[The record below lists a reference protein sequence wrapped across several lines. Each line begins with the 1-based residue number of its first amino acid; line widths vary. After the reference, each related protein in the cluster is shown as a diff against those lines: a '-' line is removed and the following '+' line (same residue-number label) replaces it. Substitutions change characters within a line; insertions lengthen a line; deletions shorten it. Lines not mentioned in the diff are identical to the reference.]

1 MGTEKLHTEVRQEQ
15 IARAA
20 VSLIATSGMAG
31 LSVAAVARRVGIVP
45 SAIYRHFQG
54 KEEILDAV
62 LELFRARILGN
73 VAAVLE
79 ETSDPLERLRRLL
92 MRHARLIRE
101 NEALPR
107 IIFSEE
113 VCSRSHQ
120 RRARLHAIIRE
131 FLERVA
137 EIVRLGQEE
146 GKIRPQLD
154 PGTIA
159 LMFLG
164 TFQPAAILWH
174 LSDGAFDVT
183 KHSERAWRI
192 LRDAIEVQDGGSK

>member
-15 IARAA
+15 IAQAA
-20 VSLIATSGMAG
+20 VSLIAANGMSG

-45 SAIYRHFQG
+45 SGIYRHFQG

-62 LELFRARILGN
+62 LELFRGRILEN
-73 VAAVLE
+73 VALVVE
-79 ETSDPLERLRRLL
+79 ETTDPLERLRRLL
-92 MRHARLIRE
+92 MRHAQLIRE

-113 VCSRSHQ
+113 VYSRSKQ
-120 RRARLHAIIRE
+120 RKARLHAILRE
-131 FLERVA
+131 FLGRVA
-137 EIVRLGQEE
+137 EIVRLGQED
-146 GKIRPQLD
+146 GRIRPKLD
-154 PGTIA
+154 PGVVS

-174 LSDGAFDVT
+174 LSEGAFDVT
-183 KHSERAWRI
+183 KHSESAW
-192 LRDAIEVQDGGSK
+192 LLLKDAIEARGGDR